1 MWHTI
6 HMMCS
11 QCDEH
16 ARGVCRFCGRGV
28 CAGHHQTL
36 PYLVAVYGATPPKA
50 VVVSDTLWCGVCRPQ
65 PEPVALPELA

>member
-1 MWHTI
+1 
-6 HMMCS
+6 MCS
-11 QCDEH
+11 
-16 ARGVCRFCGRGV
+16 
-28 CAGHHQTL
+28 GHHQTL